1 MIRWKAIQ
9 SFTSIRKNFDIEK
22 NADSIYRKVKIQNCI
37 SSDFSSFKMYKKKNM
52 KVMPNDGEVKGILF
66 V

>member
-22 NADSIYRKVKIQNCI
+22 NAGSIYRKVKIQNCI
-37 SSDFSSFKMYKKKNM
+37 SSDFSSFKMYEKKR
-52 KVMPNDGEVKGILF
+52 I
-66 V
+66 